1 MSILSSIRD
10 YLSLPTNKR
19 GASPFHRYYDNVLA
33 VVFLMLVLI
42 VAFVIGF
49 IILIAFGRSDP
60 FISPRYGTL
69 LVWSSMLGLLALA
82 VGVRLMEAVRSRA
95 VRRVAVLVCNIWVI
109 ALLSANV
116 TAALASLDDMRRHA
130 EWRLA
135 RRDATL
141 ALLATSEAALEGDQK
156 TGCVVS

>member
-1 MSILSSIRD
+1 
-10 YLSLPTNKR
+10 
-19 GASPFHRYYDNVLA
+19 
-33 VVFLMLVLI
+33 
-42 VAFVIGF
+42 
-49 IILIAFGRSDP
+49 
-60 FISPRYGTL
+60 
-69 LVWSSMLGLLALA
+69 
-82 VGVRLMEAVRSRA
+82 MEAVRSRA

-116 TAALASLDDMRRHA
+116 TAALVSFDDMRRYA

>member
-49 IILIAFGRSDP
+49 IILIEDQIFQCSSASRKFLNLDADVGSARAAAFQCSSASRKFLNRGQLVVEHRRGFAFSALQRAENSS
-60 FISPRYGTL
+60 ILSRTNPRACEARFQC
-69 LVWSSMLGLLALA
+69 SSA
-82 VGVRLMEAVRSRA
+82 SRKF
-95 VRRVAVLVCNIWVI
+95 LN
-109 ALLSANV
+109 
-116 TAALASLDDMRRHA
+116 
-130 EWRLA
+130 
-135 RRDATL
+135 
-141 ALLATSEAALEGDQK
+141 
-156 TGCVVS
+156 